1 MIPDPLSALVLTGQS
16 ALREAL
22 PEVAG
27 ASVSL
32 VLAKLTAASNPLLG
46 ALATHFTKALLSA
59 LLSKQD
65 EAALLL
71 TTMARAPYRAA
82 LVELSEALSMPVNH
96 PDEQDYCAK
105 RCLQALGHLDL
116 AAEQCPDADRL
127 IVTLWK
133 GLASFHIPG
142 GLHSAA
148 RNLNTFAD
156 GAAIRADHFEL
167 SSREKKEQAEF
178 LDPLTRPSK
187 RSKTPLEKL
196 LTFTDG
202 FSGAVES
209 EDTRSI
215 SRPQGMRFDT
225 TLDERAQNR
234 LRHSQALKLRRQAEE
249 EALLAAAYSDM
260 SHQARALAA
269 HAQSRN
275 HAKPT

>member
-1 MIPDPLSALVLTGQS
+1 
-16 ALREAL
+16 LREAL
-22 PEVAG
+22 PEVAVT
-27 ASVSL
+27 SISL
-32 VLAKLTAASNPLLG
+32 VLSKLAAASNPLLG
-46 ALATHFTKALLSA
+46 TFATHFTKALLSA

-65 EAALLL
+65 EATLLL

-82 LVELSEALSMPVNH
+82 LVELDEALSIPVDR

-127 IVTLWK
+127 IVTFWK
-133 GLASFHIPG
+133 GLASLHIPG

-156 GAAIRADHFEL
+156 GASIRADHFEL
-167 SSREKKEQAEF
+167 SSREKKEQADL
-178 LDPLTRPSK
+178 LDPLTRPP
-187 RSKTPLEKL
+187 RRTKTPVEKL

-202 FSGAVES
+202 FSGAIKG

-225 TLDERAQNR
+225 TLDKRAQNR

-249 EALLAAAYSDM
+249 EALIAAAYSDM
-260 SHQARALAA
+260 SHQGRALAA
-269 HAQSRN
+269 HAHSRN
-275 HAKPT
+275 HAKPE